1 MFTHKNNKIRGMEGM
16 LSKKI
21 LALSLLTLFFSAS
34 NAFTADND
42 SVGLQNLHTRTII
55 YCYSNSDYTAEECAS
70 FYETQGFTR
79 MRNIP
84 QKPAKYDFLTV
95 ETYPTRRWRDGE
107 KTPRW

>member
-1 MFTHKNNKIRGMEGM
+1 M

-21 LALSLLTLFFSAS
+21 IFFSLLSLGLGISDAS
-34 NAFTADND
+34 VASD
-42 SVGLQNLHTRTII
+42 SSIGLQNIHTRTII

-79 MRNIP
+79 MRDIP

>member
-1 MFTHKNNKIRGMEGM
+1 MFSRKVKNMSLNKIFTYFF
-16 LSKKI
+16 I
-21 LALSLLTLFFSAS
+21 AALLCNSG
-34 NAFTADND
+34 NAFAANSD

-55 YCYSNSDYTAEECAS
+55 YCYTNSDYTAEECAS

-79 MRNIP
+79 MRDIP